1 MKKLL
6 LIPLLALS
14 FEASAQKLT
23 SMNCKKNKGL
33 FYKMKIDVDF
43 AARLM
48 RYKSKYDNEVF
59 DELSKEDNGF
69 ERVLIGKQSHAEVY
83 LRVIFDKN
91 AIVKPTTVHHDI
103 AIQLTRVNPNG
114 STVSAME
121 LGFTCKAY

>member
-14 FEASAQKLT
+14 FQASAQKLT
-23 SMNCKKNKGL
+23 SMNCKNKRL
-33 FYKMKIDVDF
+33 FNKIKIDVDF
-43 AARLM
+43 PNREIK
-48 RYKSKYDNEVF
+48 YKSKYDKEVF
-59 DELSKEDNGF
+59 DQLSKEDNGF

-83 LRVIFDKN
+83 LRIIFDKN
-91 AIVKPTTVHHDI
+91 AIVKPNTVHHDI

>member
-14 FEASAQKLT
+14 FQASAQKLT
-23 SMNCKKNKGL
+23 SMHCKKKAL
-33 FYKMKIDVDF
+33 FNKMKIDVDF
-43 AARLM
+43 SNREM
-48 RYKSKYDNEVF
+48 RYKSRYDDEVF

-91 AIVKPTTVHHDI
+91 AIVKPNTIHHDI
-103 AIQLTRVNPNG
+103 AVKLTRVNPNG